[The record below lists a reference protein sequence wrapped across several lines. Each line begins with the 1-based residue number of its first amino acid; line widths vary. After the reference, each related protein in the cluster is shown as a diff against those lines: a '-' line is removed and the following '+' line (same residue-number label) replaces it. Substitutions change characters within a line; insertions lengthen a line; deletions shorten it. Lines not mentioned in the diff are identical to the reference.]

1 MELAWW
7 SGESS
12 ATEAAG
18 SLTLGMAWWAS
29 SNHWRSQPGGGGVMV
44 GGRACSGDGDRAGR
58 WAELGNL
65 AGGAY
70 SSGSAWLST
79 QLFLLAA

>member
-29 SNHWRSQPGGGGVMV
+29 SNHWRSQPGGGG
-44 GGRACSGDGDRAGR
+44 G
-58 WAELGNL
+58 
-65 AGGAY
+65 
-70 SSGSAWLST
+70 
-79 QLFLLAA
+79 

>member
-18 SLTLGMAWWAS
+18 SLTLGMAWWAF
-29 SNHWRSQPGGGGVMV
+29 SNHWLNQPGGGGGN
-44 GGRACSGDGDRAGR
+44 GGRKSLQRGRRPCRAM
-58 WAELGNL
+58 
-65 AGGAY
+65 GGA
-70 SSGSAWLST
+70 GKPGWWR
-79 QLFLLAA
+79 LFVR